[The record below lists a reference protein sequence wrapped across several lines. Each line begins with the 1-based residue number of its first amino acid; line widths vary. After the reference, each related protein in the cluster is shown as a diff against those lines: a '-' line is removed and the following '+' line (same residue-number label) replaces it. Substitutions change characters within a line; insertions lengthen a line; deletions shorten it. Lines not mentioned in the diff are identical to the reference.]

1 MIVARV
7 LIEVYYP
14 YTNSLVSVPSREHR
28 VCFLQVSVTSVG
40 IRTLIYLGL
49 MANWRDS
56 DHHNNDGGD
65 DVNNS
70 VLTRAE
76 FVKFRKEARDENQ
89 QFCEK
94 S

>member
-1 MIVARV
+1 
-7 LIEVYYP
+7 
-14 YTNSLVSVPSREHR
+14 
-28 VCFLQVSVTSVG
+28 
-40 IRTLIYLGL
+40 
-49 MANWRDS
+49 MANWWDS
-56 DHHNNDGGD
+56 DHHNSDGGD

-89 QFCEK
+89 QFQEK

>member
-1 MIVARV
+1 M
-7 LIEVYYP
+7 
-14 YTNSLVSVPSREHR
+14 
-28 VCFLQVSVTSVG
+28 CFLQVSVTLVG

-56 DHHNNDGGD
+56 DYHNNDGGD

-76 FVKFRKEARDENQ
+76 FVKFHKEARDENQ
-89 QFCEK
+89 QFHEK

>member
-1 MIVARV
+1 M
-7 LIEVYYP
+7 
-14 YTNSLVSVPSREHR
+14 
-28 VCFLQVSVTSVG
+28 CFLQVSVTSVG

-70 VLTRAE
+70 VLTRAKFLE
-76 FVKFRKEARDENQ
+76 FRKEARDENQ